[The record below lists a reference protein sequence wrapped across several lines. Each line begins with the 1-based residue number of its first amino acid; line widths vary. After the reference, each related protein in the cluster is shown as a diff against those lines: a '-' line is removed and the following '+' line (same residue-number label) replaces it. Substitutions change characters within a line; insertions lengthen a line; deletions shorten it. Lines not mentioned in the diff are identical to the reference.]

1 MFSIDGPLTSA
12 MHNSYF
18 ENLKDNSNVKESK
31 EYTFQNPGGRV
42 KLLTEPNSPNKNQ
55 KVKFEEKEIS

>member
-18 ENLKDNSNVKESK
+18 DNFKEGSNVKESK
-31 EYTFQNPGGRV
+31 EYTF
-42 KLLTEPNSPNKNQ
+42 
-55 KVKFEEKEIS
+55 